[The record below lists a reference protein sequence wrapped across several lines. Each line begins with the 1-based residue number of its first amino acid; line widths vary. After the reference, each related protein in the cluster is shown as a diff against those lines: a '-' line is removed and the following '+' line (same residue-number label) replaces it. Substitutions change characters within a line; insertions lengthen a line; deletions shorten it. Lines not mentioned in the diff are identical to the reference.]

1 MGEYNTYSTEFKK
14 RAVEKYYLSTSTKIS
29 KIAKDIGIP
38 ESTLRDW
45 RKQYSLGDI
54 MTESKK
60 EKLSINWSPEE
71 KFKAVVETLNMSEQE
86 LGEYLRSHGLHSS
99 DIKSWKDECLEGFN
113 RVGRPKI
120 SEEVKLLRKEKK
132 DLERDLN
139 RKDKALAEM
148 SARIIF
154 LKKSHLIFGGNE
166 DDESMSE

>member
-14 RAVEKYYLSTSTKIS
+14 RAVEKSYLSTSTQMNQ
-29 KIAKDIGIP
+29 IAKEVGIP

-45 RKQYSLGDI
+45 RKKYSLEGT
-54 MTESKK
+54 MSKSNK
-60 EKLSINWSPEE
+60 HKLAMDWSPEE
-71 KFKAVVETLNMSEQE
+71 KFKAVVETLNMSEHE

-99 DIKSWKDECLEGFN
+99 DIKSWKDECLAGFN

-166 DDESMSE
+166 DDKLMSE